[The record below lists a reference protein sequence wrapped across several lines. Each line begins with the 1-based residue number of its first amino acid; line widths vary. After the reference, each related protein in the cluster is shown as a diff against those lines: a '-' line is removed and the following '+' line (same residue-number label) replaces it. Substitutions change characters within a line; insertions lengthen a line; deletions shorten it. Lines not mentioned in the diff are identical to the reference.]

1 MNRRFYLIMNKL
13 VRTSAFYTILGLAL
27 GVFYR
32 EFTKMNDF
40 TGTTQLSVTHT
51 HALVLGM
58 LTFLIVLLLEKNFQ
72 LSQFKQFNRFYIF
85 YNIGLLV
92 TLVML
97 TFHGIMTVLGNETGP
112 AISGIAG
119 LGHIIMTIGLFFL
132 FQSLSKAVKLI
143 DKK

>member
-1 MNRRFYLIMNKL
+1 MNKL

>member
-1 MNRRFYLIMNKL
+1 MNKL
-13 VRTSAFYTILGLAL
+13 VKTSAFYTILGLAL

-32 EFTKMNDF
+32 EFTKMNEF
-40 TGTTQLSVTHT
+40 TGSTQLSVTHT

-72 LSQFKQFNRFYIF
+72 LSQFKQFDRFYIF
-85 YNIGLLV
+85 YNIGLLI

-97 TFHGIMTVLGNETGP
+97 TFHGVMTVLGNETGP